1 MIHAFNTEAAV
12 EFGLLPAILLNNIGY
27 WVYYNKAN
35 DINCYDGEY
44 WTYNSKR
51 AFAELFPYASE
62 RQVKSALDK
71 LRDAGA
77 IKVSNYNKSAYDRT
91 LWYTLTEYGHS
102 FIQQS
107 PCHRTNLSN
116 GSDENV
122 QPIPNSKPNIKP
134 PNNNTDTIE
143 SIVAMY
149 NSICDTLPKCSR
161 ITASRKKHI
170 NARLKNFTVEQFEMV
185 FAKAMDSDFLSGRK
199 SDWRAN
205 IDWFIKSDENF
216 TKVLE
221 GKYDNFKRYD
231 DDDTDEWDFGS
242 M

>member
-1 MIHAFNTEAAV
+1 MIHSFNTDAA
-12 EFGLLPAILLNNIGY
+12 EKFGLLPAVLLNHIGY
-27 WVYYNKAN
+27 WVLHNKAN
-35 DINCYDGEY
+35 DTNFYDGDY

-51 AFAELFPYASE
+51 AFAELFPYAT
-62 RQVKSALDK
+62 QKQITYALDK
-71 LRDAGA
+71 LKDAGA
-77 IKVSNYNKSAYDRT
+77 IKVGNYNKSAYDRT
-91 LWYTLTEYGHS
+91 LWYTLTDFGMS
-102 FIQQS
+102 FVQIS
-107 PCHRTNLSN
+107 SAHWTNLAN
-116 GSDENV
+116 GETENV
-122 QPIPNSKPNIKP
+122 EPIPNNNTNIKP

-143 SIVAMY
+143 SIVTMY

-199 SDWRAN
+199 GGWRAN

-221 GKYDNFKRYD
+221 GKYDNFNRYD
-231 DDDTDEWDFGS
+231 DDDADEWDFGS